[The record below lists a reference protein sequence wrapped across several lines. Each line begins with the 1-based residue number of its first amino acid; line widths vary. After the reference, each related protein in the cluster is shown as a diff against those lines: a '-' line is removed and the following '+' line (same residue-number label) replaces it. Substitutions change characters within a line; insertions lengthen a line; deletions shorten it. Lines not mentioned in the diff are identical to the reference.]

1 MAKGRNFKTIPA
13 PGIAVEIEAKQRLER
28 KARSCLV
35 RIGILQKLRGALS
48 SLKDGKRV
56 DLIAH

>member
-1 MAKGRNFKTIPA
+1 M
-13 PGIAVEIEAKQRLER
+13 EIEAKRRLER

-35 RIGILQKLRGALS
+35 RIGILQKIRGALS